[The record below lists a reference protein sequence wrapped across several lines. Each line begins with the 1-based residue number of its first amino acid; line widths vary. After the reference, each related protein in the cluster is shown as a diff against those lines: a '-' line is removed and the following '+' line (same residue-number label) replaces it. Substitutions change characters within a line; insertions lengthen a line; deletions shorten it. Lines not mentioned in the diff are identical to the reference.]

1 MKILN
6 GEELVGFIKERQA
19 RVVAEILASGE
30 RAPKL
35 VIVRDNDSP
44 VINKYVELKQQYG
57 KDIGVEVVDA
67 KVRTEELKEVVKKY
81 SRDAGVDGII
91 VQLPLLEPEL
101 TDGVVSLIAPEK
113 DVDGLSGK
121 SEFDSATATAINWLL
136 AGYDIDLV
144 GKKIAVV
151 GYGRLVGEPLVRMW
165 RAAGRDVTV
174 FRRGSNLSELV
185 NFEVVVSATGVAGL
199 IKSKMIRPGAV
210 VVDAGTA
217 SEDGAIVGDVEEAVR
232 ERTDLVAIT
241 PSVGGVGPLT
251 VGVLFEGVV
260 SLRLRFSYYGDGYR
274 GVVRW

>member
-6 GEELVGFIKERQA
+6 GEELVGFVKARQV

-67 KVRTEELKEVVKKY
+67 KVQTEELKEVVRKY

-91 VQLPLLEPEL
+91 VQLPLLEPEW
-101 TDGVVSLIAPEK
+101 TDAVVSLIAPEK

-121 SEFDSATATAINWLL
+121 GEFDSATATAINWLL

-151 GYGRLVGEPLVRMW
+151 GYGRLVGKPLVRMW
-165 RAAGRDVTV
+165 RAAGHDVTV

-185 NFEVVVSATGVAGL
+185 NFEVVVSATGMAGL
-199 IKSKMIRPGAV
+199 IASKMIRPGAV

-217 SEDGAIVGDVEEAVR
+217 SEDGAMVGDVEEAVR

-241 PSVGGVGPLT
+241 PRVGGVGPLT

-260 SLRLRFSYYGDGYR
+260 R
-274 GVVRW
+274 GSKGLIN